1 LAPARGHLGGVLLEH
16 LRDIGHVPLG
26 HLPRRL
32 IRLPFEP
39 LPAALN
45 AFSAAPADRMPSP
58 STAVWT
64 ISTSSSSENRTGR
77 PCGSAFWLSLI
88 ALLHG
93 SDRCPAQPSS
103 AQDAGV
109 TAGTRGGLRTIAPME
124 PSGAEVGSAERS
136 RRRGR
141 ARPSGRRRAVI
152 VVAAT
157 LAGAA
162 VIGVAGLSFA
172 RGSQWKERADERGAR
187 ITDLE
192 DELEATEAELQA
204 LEDRVGALTEEVSV
218 AQDQL
223 FIAELDVDQARELA
237 ALAGAVAR
245 DLASCVDGTSELVR
259 IV

>member
-1 LAPARGHLGGVLLEH
+1 
-16 LRDIGHVPLG
+16 
-26 HLPRRL
+26 
-32 IRLPFEP
+32 
-39 LPAALN
+39 
-45 AFSAAPADRMPSP
+45 
-58 STAVWT
+58 
-64 ISTSSSSENRTGR
+64 
-77 PCGSAFWLSLI
+77 
-88 ALLHG
+88 
-93 SDRCPAQPSS
+93 
-103 AQDAGV
+103 
-109 TAGTRGGLRTIAPME
+109 ME

-172 RGSQWKERADERGAR
+172 RGSQWKERAGERGAR
-187 ITDLE
+187 VTDLE

-259 IV
+259 IVRELEAYDPAAATAYAEQVDEVCGRALAGNDLLQESLG